1 MANTQ
6 KIPIINILTYRLPF
20 DLANQI
26 YNEYQS
32 RLKDAVYKIDNY
44 KTYRPLSNAKPTVE
58 LMLALS
64 IFHKRV
70 ITNFDGAIKF
80 YNTVTRSSEATVI
93 SIGNFKLDDDEKNKL
108 LAVVL
113 NYRQLLE
120 RFSIQQVDLE
130 YLETGEFLRKIISL
144 KKDLE
149 YGERNRRPRK
159 AKGSEGEEE
168 DVPF

>member
-1 MANTQ
+1 MPKNQ
-6 KIPIINILTYRLPF
+6 KIPIINILTYKLPF

-26 YNEYQS
+26 YSEYHS

-44 KTYRPLSNAKPTVE
+44 KTYRSLADSKPTVE

-70 ITNFDGAIKF
+70 ITNFDGAVKF
-80 YNTVTRSSEATVI
+80 YNTVTRRSNATVI
-93 SIGNFKLDDDEKNKL
+93 SIGSFKLDGEEKNKL
-108 LAVVL
+108 LAVVM

-120 RFSIQQVDLE
+120 RFSIPQMLLE
-130 YLETGEFLRKIISL
+130 YAETGEFLREIISL

-149 YGERNRRPRK
+149 YGESIQRPRK
-159 AKGSEGEEE
+159 GRNSEGEEE